1 VILGEKGK
9 AQLQRDS
16 SKSILLTAVDY
27 TRVGVNF
34 TLVRGPLNGRRSGG
48 VVLRV
53 RLGKTCLP
61 NFCLPNFVPLPFRHA
76 PWIVGL
82 H

>member
-16 SKSILLTAVDY
+16 SKSILLTAVNY

-34 TLVRGPLNGRRSGG
+34 TLVRGLLNGQRSGG
-48 VVLRV
+48 SVLHI
-53 RLGKTCLP
+53 RLGKTRLL
-61 NFCLPNFVPLPFRHA
+61 NLLFARVRATAF
-76 PWIVGL
+76 PWIVDL